1 MNARSPS
8 ARRAARARA
17 TRSGSLGGGSS
28 PGQLTPFSAAG
39 SAAAPRTSSGSDR
52 PLADP
57 PVRGA
62 AVLGAAALG
71 AAVRVA
77 SARSVWLGDVVMAT
91 PIPGTYRLSDD
102 TAFILAESAKHGICW
117 AAKWPKPG
125 LEQPGG
131 FRHRRRALPAQYG
144 RSGGLESAGRD
155 YRCDCRTA
163 AREG

>member
-1 MNARSPS
+1 MLG
-8 ARRAARARA
+8 AAV
-17 TRSGSLGGGSS
+17 LG
-28 PGQLTPFSAAG
+28 AAVLG
-39 SAAAPRTSSGSDR
+39 AAVLGAAVLGAAA
-52 PLADP
+52 L
-57 PVRGA
+57 GA